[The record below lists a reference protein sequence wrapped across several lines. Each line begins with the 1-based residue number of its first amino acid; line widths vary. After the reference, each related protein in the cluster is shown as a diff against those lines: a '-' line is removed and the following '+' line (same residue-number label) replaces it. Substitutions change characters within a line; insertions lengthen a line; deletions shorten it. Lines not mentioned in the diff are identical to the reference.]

1 MTALV
6 TTLIALFAPQT
17 YAPIILSWKAA
28 QLRHLKWNPLYRS
41 ELEIRLEPLWLRLL
55 HSIRRPFSLFLHEIT
70 VLLFTI
76 YPTVLYIVS
85 FTFLT
90 GFSYIYGGIYHLG
103 QRHVGLCFLSLDVG
117 ILIGAVLTL
126 PLHRK
131 YVHDLAAAK
140 EQGRARLELE
150 QRLWFAMISV
160 PRLPIRL
167 FWMA

>member
-6 TTLIALFAPQT
+6 TTLIALFAPET
-17 YAPIILSWKAA
+17 YAPVILSWKAA

-76 YPTVLYIVS
+76 YLTVLYIVS

-90 GFSYIYGGIYHLG
+90 GFSYIYGGIYHLS

-126 PLHRK
+126 LLHRK

-140 EQGRARLELE
+140 EQGRARLN
-150 QRLWFAMISV
+150 QNSV
-160 PRLPIRL
+160 SGSP
-167 FWMA
+167 